1 MVTAEMV
8 EAARTEFWRVLAIK
22 ELTLEDAW
30 KAALE
35 AAEQVRLKHH
45 HHMPTKDE
53 VIGMIERANRAVPNE

>member
-35 AAEQVRLKHH
+35 AAEQVRQKTRGT
-45 HHMPTKDE
+45 MPTNDD
-53 VIGMIERANRAVPNE
+53 VFRMIERANQATPNE